1 MGDTMRVKS
10 IVSERFQDYK
20 LPSMFI
26 ATCFCDYKCCTELGL
41 DIGVCQN
48 APLAQMEDKDI
59 DDQTIYEQFIN
70 NPITKAVV
78 VGGMEP
84 MIQIN
89 EVIDLINL
97 FRNQGENC
105 PFIIYT
111 GYYPNE
117 IPEPLERLKQY
128 KNIIVKFGRFVPN
141 EKSRYDEVLGVT
153 LASSNQYAK
162 VIS

>member
-1 MGDTMRVKS
+1 MRIKA
-10 IVSERFQDYK
+10 IVEEDFVNYK

-26 ATCFCDYKCCTELGL
+26 STCFCDYKCCTELGL
-41 DIGVCQN
+41 DTGVCQN
-48 APLAQMEDKDI
+48 APLAQSDNIDI
-59 DDQTIYEQFIN
+59 PDQTIYEQFID

-78 VGGMEP
+78 IGGLEP

-89 EVIDLINL
+89 EVVDLIKL
-97 FRNQGENC
+97 FRNQGEDC

-117 IPEPLERLKQY
+117 IPEPLNRLKQY
-128 KNIIVKFGRFVPN
+128 KNIIVKFGRFIPDSQS
-141 EKSRYDEVLGVT
+141 KYDGVLGIT
-153 LASSNQYAK
+153 LASSNQYAE

>member
-1 MGDTMRVKS
+1 MRVKA
-10 IVSERFQDYK
+10 IVEEDFINYK

-26 ATCFCDYKCCTELGL
+26 STCFCDYKCCTELGL

-48 APLAQMEDKDI
+48 APLAQSENI
-59 DDQTIYEQFIN
+59 EIPDQIIYEHFVN
-70 NPITKAVV
+70 NPITKASVI
-78 VGGMEP
+78 GGLEP

-97 FRNQGENC
+97 FRNQGEDC
-105 PFIIYT
+105 PFVIYT

-117 IPEPLERLKQY
+117 ISEELNLLKKY
-128 KNIIVKFGRFVPN
+128 KNIIIKFGRYIPN
-141 EKSRYDEVLGVT
+141 RPKKYDNILGID
-153 LASSNQYAK
+153 LISDNQYAE

>member
-1 MGDTMRVKS
+1 MRVKA
-10 IVSERFQDYK
+10 IIQEDFINYK

-26 ATCFCDYKCCTELGL
+26 STCFCDWKCCIERNL

-48 APLAQMEDKDI
+48 APLAKSDNIDI
-59 DDQTIYEQFIN
+59 PDQTIYEHFVN

-78 VGGMEP
+78 IGGLEP

-97 FRNQGENC
+97 FRNQGEDC
-105 PFIIYT
+105 PFIVYT
-111 GYYPNE
+111 GYYPIE
-117 IPEPLERLKQY
+117 IPKPLEQLKQY
-128 KNIIVKFGRFVPN
+128 KNIIVKFGRYNPTIPERF
-141 EKSRYDEVLGVT
+141 DEVLGVT
-153 LASSNQYAK
+153 LASSNQYAE

>member
-1 MGDTMRVKS
+1 MRVKA
-10 IVSERFQDYK
+10 IVAEDFINYK

-26 ATCFCDYKCCTELGL
+26 TTCFCDWKCCTELGI

-48 APLAQMEDKDI
+48 APLSQSENKEI
-59 DDQTIYEQFIN
+59 NNQTIYDQFVN

-78 VGGMEP
+78 IGGLEP

-97 FRNQGENC
+97 FRNQGEDC
-105 PFIIYT
+105 PFVIYT

-128 KNIIVKFGRFVPN
+128 KNIIVKFGRFIPN
-141 EKSRYDEVLGVT
+141 SQSKYDEVLGIT
-153 LASSNQYAK
+153 LASSNQYAE

>member
-1 MGDTMRVKS
+1 MRVKA
-10 IVSERFQDYK
+10 IVEEDFINYK

-26 ATCFCDYKCCTELGL
+26 STCFCDYKCCTELGL

-48 APLAQMEDKDI
+48 APLAQSENI
-59 DDQTIYEQFIN
+59 YIPDQTIYEHFVN

-78 VGGMEP
+78 IGGLEP

-89 EVIDLINL
+89 EVVNLINL
-97 FRNQGENC
+97 FRIQGENC

-117 IPEPLERLKQY
+117 IPEPLDRLKQY
-128 KNIIVKFGRFVPN
+128 KNIIIKFGRYIPN
-141 EKSRYDEVLGVT
+141 NQSIYDEVLGVT
-153 LASSNQYAK
+153 LASSNQYAE

>member
-59 DDQTIYEQFIN
+59 DDQIIYEQFVK

-78 VGGMEP
+78 VGGLEP

-89 EVIDLINL
+89 EVIELINL

-105 PFIIYT
+105 PFVIYT

-117 IPEPLERLKQY
+117 IPQPLERLKQY

-153 LASSNQYAK
+153 LASDNQYAK

>member
-1 MGDTMRVKS
+1 MRVKA
-10 IVSERFQDYK
+10 IVAEDFINYK

-26 ATCFCDYKCCTELGL
+26 STCFCDFKCCKELGL
-41 DIGVCQN
+41 DIGMCQN
-48 APLAQMEDKDI
+48 APLAQLDDI
-59 DDQTIYEQFIN
+59 NISDQTIYEQFIN

-84 MIQIN
+84 IIQIN

-97 FRNQGENC
+97 FRNQGEDC
-105 PFIIYT
+105 PFIVYT

-128 KNIIVKFGRFVPN
+128 KNIIIKFGRFIPN
-141 EKSRYDEVLGVT
+141 SQSKYDEVLGVT
-153 LASSNQYAK
+153 LASSNQYAE

>member
-1 MGDTMRVKS
+1 MRIKA
-10 IVSERFQDYK
+10 IVEEDFVNYK

-26 ATCFCDYKCCTELGL
+26 STCFCDYKCCTELGL
-41 DIGVCQN
+41 DTGVCQN
-48 APLAQMEDKDI
+48 APLAQSDNIDI
-59 DDQTIYEQFIN
+59 PDQTIYEYFVN

-78 VGGMEP
+78 IGGMEP

-97 FRNQGENC
+97 FRSQGEDC

-128 KNIIVKFGRFVPN
+128 KNIIVKFGRYIPN
-141 EKSRYDEVLGVT
+141 SQSKYDEILGVN
-153 LASSNQYAK
+153 LASSNQYTE

>member
-1 MGDTMRVKS
+1 MRVKA
-10 IVSERFQDYK
+10 IVAEDFVNYK
-20 LPSMFI
+20 FPSMFI
-26 ATCFCDYKCCTELGL
+26 TTCFCDWKCCAELGI

-48 APLAQMEDKDI
+48 APLAQSENKDI
-59 DDQTIYEQFIN
+59 DNQIIYEQFIK

-78 VGGMEP
+78 IGGLEP
-84 MIQIN
+84 IIQIN

-97 FRNQGENC
+97 FRTNGENC

-117 IPEPLERLKQY
+117 ISKTLKHLKQY
-128 KNIIVKFGRFVPN
+128 KNIIIKFGRDIPN
-141 EKSRYDEVLGVT
+141 RPKRYDDILGID
-153 LASSNQYAK
+153 LFSDNQYAE

>member
-1 MGDTMRVKS
+1 MRVKD
-10 IVSERFQDYK
+10 ILPEDFINYK

-26 ATCFCDYKCCTELGL
+26 STCFCDYKCCTELGL

-48 APLAQMEDKDI
+48 APLAQSDNIDI
-59 DDQTIYEQFIN
+59 PDQTIYENFIN
-70 NPITKAVV
+70 NPITKAIVI
-78 VGGMEP
+78 GGMEP

-89 EVIDLINL
+89 EVIELIKL

-111 GYYPNE
+111 GYYPEE
-117 IPEPLERLKQY
+117 IPKPLNELKHYQ
-128 KNIIVKFGRFVPN
+128 NIIVKFGRYVPN
-141 EKSRYDEVLGVT
+141 RPKHHDNILGVD
-153 LASSNQYAK
+153 LISDNQYAE

>member
-1 MGDTMRVKS
+1 MRVKD
-10 IVSERFQDYK
+10 ILPEDFINYK

-26 ATCFCDYKCCTELGL
+26 STCFCDYKCCIELGL
-41 DIGVCQN
+41 DTGVCQN
-48 APLAQMEDKDI
+48 APLTQSNNIDI
-59 DDQTIYEQFIN
+59 PDQTIYEQFIN

-78 VGGMEP
+78 IGGLEP

-89 EVIDLINL
+89 EVVDLIKL
-97 FRNQGENC
+97 FRNQGEDC

-128 KNIIVKFGRFVPN
+128 KNIIVKFGRFIPN
-141 EKSRYDEVLGVT
+141 SKSKYDEILGVC
-153 LASSNQYAK
+153 LISSNQYAE

>member
-1 MGDTMRVKS
+1 MRVKD
-10 IVSERFQDYK
+10 ILPEDFINYK

-26 ATCFCDYKCCTELGL
+26 STCFCDYKCCLEQNL

-48 APLAQMEDKDI
+48 SPLAQLDNI
-59 DDQTIYEQFIN
+59 NISDQTIYEQFIN

-84 MIQIN
+84 IIQIN

-97 FRNQGENC
+97 FRNQGEDC
-105 PFIIYT
+105 PLIVYP

-128 KNIIVKFGRFVPN
+128 KNIIIKFGRFIPN
-141 EKSRYDEVLGVT
+141 SQSKYDEVLGVT
-153 LASSNQYAK
+153 LASSNQYAE

>member
-1 MGDTMRVKS
+1 MRVKA
-10 IVSERFQDYK
+10 IVAEDFINYK

-48 APLAQMEDKDI
+48 APLVQQENKEI
-59 DDQTIYEQFIN
+59 DNQIIYEQFIN

-78 VGGMEP
+78 IGGLEP

-89 EVIDLINL
+89 EVIELINL
-97 FRNQGENC
+97 FRNQGEDC
-105 PFIIYT
+105 PFVIYT

-128 KNIIVKFGRFVPN
+128 KNIIVKFGRYIPN
-141 EKSRYDEVLGVT
+141 SQPIYDEVLGVT
-153 LASSNQYAK
+153 LASDNQYAK

>member
-1 MGDTMRVKS
+1 MRVKA
-10 IVSERFQDYK
+10 IVAEDFINYK

-26 ATCFCDYKCCTELGL
+26 STCFCDYKCCTELGL
-41 DIGVCQN
+41 DTGVCQN
-48 APLAQMEDKDI
+48 APLAQSDNIDI
-59 DDQTIYEQFIN
+59 PDQTIYEQFIN

-78 VGGMEP
+78 IGGLEP

-89 EVIDLINL
+89 EVVDLIKL
-97 FRNQGENC
+97 FRNQGEDC

-117 IPEPLERLKQY
+117 IPEPLNRLKQY
-128 KNIIVKFGRFVPN
+128 KNIIVKFGRFIPDSQS
-141 EKSRYDEVLGVT
+141 KYDGVLGIT
-153 LASSNQYAK
+153 LASSNQYAE

>member
-1 MGDTMRVKS
+1 MKVKA
-10 IVSERFQDYK
+10 IVAEDFINYK

-26 ATCFCDYKCCTELGL
+26 STCYCSWKCCTEQGL
-41 DIGVCQN
+41 DVGVCQN

-59 DDQTIYEQFIN
+59 DDQIIYEHFVN

-78 VGGMEP
+78 IGGLEP

-89 EVIDLINL
+89 EVVNLINL
-97 FRNQGENC
+97 FRIQGENC

-111 GYYPNE
+111 GYYPDE
-117 IPEPLERLKQY
+117 IPEPLECLKQY
-128 KNIIVKFGRFVPN
+128 KNIIVKFGRYIPN
-141 EKSRYDEVLGVT
+141 SQSIYDEVLGVT
-153 LASSNQYAK
+153 LASSNQYAE

>member
-1 MGDTMRVKS
+1 MRVKT
-10 IVSERFQDYK
+10 IVPERFQDYK

-26 ATCFCDYKCCTELGL
+26 SSCFCDYKCCKEQGL

-48 APLAQMEDKDI
+48 APLAQAEIKDI
-59 DDQTIYEQFIN
+59 DNEIIYKQFVS
-70 NPITKAVV
+70 NPITKAVCL
-78 VGGMEP
+78 GGLEP

-89 EVIDLINL
+89 EVVDLINL
-97 FRNQGENC
+97 FRTNGENC
-105 PFIIYT
+105 PFVIYT

-141 EKSRYDEVLGVT
+141 SQSKYDEVLGIT
-153 LASSNQYAK
+153 LASSNQYAE

>member
-41 DIGVCQN
+41 DVGVCQN

-59 DDQTIYEQFIN
+59 DDQIIYEQFIN

-117 IPEPLERLKQY
+117 IPESLERLKQY

-153 LASSNQYAK
+153 LASSNQYAE

>member
-1 MGDTMRVKS
+1 MRIKAIVKEDF
-10 IVSERFQDYK
+10 INYK

-26 ATCFCDYKCCTELGL
+26 STCFCDYKCCTELGL
-41 DIGVCQN
+41 DTGVCQN
-48 APLAQMEDKDI
+48 APLAQSDNIDI
-59 DDQTIYEQFIN
+59 PDQTIYEQFIN

-78 VGGMEP
+78 IGGMEP

-97 FRNQGENC
+97 FRNQGDNC

-117 IPEPLERLKQY
+117 IPEPLERLKQC
-128 KNIIVKFGRFVPN
+128 KNIIVKFGRYIPN
-141 EKSRYDEVLGVT
+141 SQSKYDEILGVT
-153 LASSNQYAK
+153 LASSNQYAE

>member
-1 MGDTMRVKS
+1 MRVKG
-10 IVSERFQDYK
+10 ITPEDFVNYK

-26 ATCFCDYKCCTELGL
+26 STCYCDWKCCTELGL
-41 DIGVCQN
+41 DIRVCQN

-78 VGGMEP
+78 IGGMEP

-141 EKSRYDEVLGVT
+141 KKSRYDEVLGVT
-153 LASSNQYAK
+153 LASDNQYAK

>member
-1 MGDTMRVKS
+1 MRVKD
-10 IVSERFQDYK
+10 ILPEDFINYK

-26 ATCFCDYKCCTELGL
+26 STCFCDYKCCTELGL

-48 APLAQMEDKDI
+48 APLAQSENIEISDK
-59 DDQTIYEQFIN
+59 TIYEHFVN
-70 NPITKAVV
+70 NPITKAIVI
-78 VGGMEP
+78 GGLEP

-89 EVIDLINL
+89 EVVNLINL
-97 FRNQGENC
+97 FRIQGENC

-117 IPEPLERLKQY
+117 ILEPLERLKQY
-128 KNIIVKFGRFVPN
+128 KNIIIKFGRYIPN
-141 EKSRYDEVLGVT
+141 QKPHYDKILGIF
-153 LASSNQYAK
+153 LASSNQYAE